1 MHGRPRTAP
10 KPEDAAA
17 SAAKAQK
24 LRALQSQFLSYH
36 HNRIYTKEALD
47 ASAKLLE
54 VNPEYYTA
62 WNYRKL
68 AVEHRVK
75 ESDSSP
81 ESVKSVFDDELKVVE
96 NALRQNFKSYG
107 AWYHRKWVLSKGHSS
122 LDHELQLLDRFQKA
136 DSRNFHAWNYRRFV
150 AALLG
155 RSVEDEL
162 QYTEDLI
169 GNNFSNYSAW
179 HNRSML
185 LSEILKKKE
194 QESSSQDIISKEYE
208 FVLNALYTD
217 PDDQSGWFYHLWLL
231 DQTFKAKAPLLVS
244 SWPVPGSDL
253 VVSGNVSLADHPLS
267 SFSEFAV
274 ALERFPVVL
283 YFNQTVEG
291 VNSSTV
297 TIQSTFVQN
306 EDVTWKPLSPQNSRA
321 SKVWVGYLDLSGVDH
336 HSSASHTVEIKLGH
350 HQGIMSSNGL
360 QLSIPF
366 DLSFTVSA
374 KPLETQS
381 SKEEK
386 VAWEEDRF
394 YACETHLQLAIPSLC
409 YDGIAVENKYEPT
422 TSDWQIGTIAEEIS
436 QIRNLLAISDSKI
449 GKITLAR
456 LLMAHDAMSSPYA
469 TKTVHAEEVLGLY
482 SELMKLDSSHSQYYR
497 DERSLVLLQQL
508 LSSREMLLRYCFCYG
523 GITSSST
530 YGPICLRLNNQSIS
544 RMGSFDKLLWVQM
557 LDLSDNE
564 LHSIE
569 GLEAMQLLQCLNLGR
584 NKLRSFTALDPL
596 RYLKS
601 LKVLSI
607 SHNEI
612 GLHSIDTT
620 RYSCSASPLS
630 HNGEIIWSHDVFPP
644 EDSDVTNYWEAFMV
658 FKSLELTQLDIVG
671 NAVTNEKFKS
681 FLPKVLPKLQFLDG
695 QNLHRI

>member
-36 HNRIYTKEALD
+36 HDRIYTKEALD
-47 ASAKLLE
+47 TSAKLLE
-54 VNPEYYTA
+54 INPEYYTA

-68 AVEHRVK
+68 AVEHNVK
-75 ESDSSP
+75 ESESSP
-81 ESVKSVFDDELKVVE
+81 ESVKSIFDEELKVVE

-107 AWYHRKWVLSKGHSS
+107 AWHHRKWVLSKGHSS
-122 LDHELQLLDRFQKA
+122 LDHELRLLDRFQKA
-136 DSRNFHAWNYRRFV
+136 DPRNFHAWNYRRFV

-194 QESSSQDIISKEYE
+194 QESYSQDTISKEYE

-217 PDDQSGWFYHLWLL
+217 PDDQSGWFYHHWLL
-231 DQTFKAKAPLLVS
+231 DQTSKAKAPLLVS
-244 SWPVPGSDL
+244 SWPVPGSEL
-253 VVSGNVSLADHPLS
+253 VVSGNVSLGDHPLS
-267 SFSEFAV
+267 SFSKVTV

-297 TIQSTFVQN
+297 AIQCTFVQN
-306 EDVTWKPLSPQNSRA
+306 EDVTWKPFSPQNSWA

-336 HSSASHTVEIKLGH
+336 HSSAPHTVEVKLGH
-350 HQGIMSSNGL
+350 HKGIMSSNGL
-360 QLSIPF
+360 QLSVPF
-366 DLSFTVSA
+366 DLSFRVSV

-381 SKEEK
+381 SKDEK
-386 VAWEEDRF
+386 LVWEEDKF
-394 YACETHLQLAIPSLC
+394 YACEMPIPCLC
-409 YDGIAVENKYEPT
+409 YDGISVGNKYEPT

-456 LLMAHDAMSSPYA
+456 LLMAHDVMSSPYA

-482 SELMKLDSSHSQYYR
+482 SELMKLDPSHSQYYK

-508 LSSREMLLRYCFCYG
+508 LSSGGTLLKHCFYYG

-530 YGPICLRLNNQSIS
+530 HGPICLRLNNQSIS
-544 RMGSFDKLLWVQM
+544 RMGAFDKLLWVQM

-569 GLEAMQLLQCLNLGR
+569 VLRASNHWLSTLTRRMCDLATETILVLRLNRVKML
-584 NKLRSFTALDPL
+584 
-596 RYLKS
+596 
-601 LKVLSI
+601 
-607 SHNEI
+607 
-612 GLHSIDTT
+612 
-620 RYSCSASPLS
+620 
-630 HNGEIIWSHDVFPP
+630 
-644 EDSDVTNYWEAFMV
+644 
-658 FKSLELTQLDIVG
+658 
-671 NAVTNEKFKS
+671 
-681 FLPKVLPKLQFLDG
+681 
-695 QNLHRI
+695 

>member
-36 HNRIYTKEALD
+36 HGRIYTKEALD

-54 VNPEYYTA
+54 VNPEYYTG

-75 ESDSSP
+75 ESESSA
-81 ESVKSVFDDELKVVE
+81 ESVRSVFDEELKMVE

-107 AWYHRKWVLSKGHSS
+107 AWHHRKWVLSKGHSS
-122 LDHELQLLDRFQKA
+122 LDHELRLLDRFQKA
-136 DSRNFHAWNYRRFV
+136 DPRNFHAWNYRRFV

-155 RSVEDEL
+155 RSTEDEL

-185 LSEILKKKE
+185 LSEILKRKE

-231 DQTFKAKAPLLVS
+231 DQTFKVKAPLLVS
-244 SWPVPGSDL
+244 SWPVPGSEL
-253 VVSGNVSLADHPLS
+253 IVSGNVSPGDHPLT
-267 SFSEFAV
+267 SFSEFTV

-297 TIQSTFVQN
+297 TIQCTFVQN

-336 HSSASHTVEIKLGH
+336 HSSAPHTIEVKLGH
-350 HQGIMSSNGL
+350 HQGINSSNGL
-360 QLSIPF
+360 QLSVPF
-366 DLSFTVSA
+366 DLSFTVSV
-374 KPLETQS
+374 KSLETQS
-381 SKEEK
+381 SKDEK
-386 VAWEEDRF
+386 VAWEEDKF
-394 YACETHLQLAIPSLC
+394 YACETHLQVAIPSLC
-409 YDGIAVENKYEPT
+409 YDGIAVENTYKPT
-422 TSDWQIGTIAEEIS
+422 TSDWQIETITEEIS

-482 SELMKLDSSHSQYYR
+482 SELMKLDPSHSQYYK

-508 LSSREMLLRYCFCYG
+508 LSSRGMLLRHCFYYG

-530 YGPICLRLNNQSIS
+530 HGPICLRLNNQSIS

-569 GLEAMQLLQCLNLGR
+569 GLEAMQLLHWLNLGR
-584 NKLRSFTALDPL
+584 NKLRSFTALGPL
-596 RYLKS
+596 RCLKS
-601 LKVLSI
+601 LKVLNI

-630 HNGEIIWSHDVFPP
+630 HNGEIIWNGDEFSP
-644 EDSDVTNYWEAFMV
+644 ENADVTNYWEAFMV

-671 NAVTNEKFKS
+671 NAVANEKFKS
-681 FLPKVLPKLQFLDG
+681 FLLKVLPKLQFLDG
-695 QNLHRI
+695 QNLH